1 MAYKSVLTIL
11 TDAGSAP
18 ATLVAAS
25 AVARREKGHLD
36 ILALGID
43 RTQTGYY
50 YYAGA
55 SAAILQEA
63 LDRAQAE
70 GEALAKLARERMAG
84 LAGADVLWGVDT
96 AVAQVAGLTMLVAD
110 RARFADLVVLPR
122 PYGPGRTVED
132 EAVLEACLFEGR
144 APVMILPGGEPPE
157 APPRRILV
165 GWDESA
171 EAMAAV
177 RAALPLLAAADLV
190 DIVVIDPPVQGPDRS
205 DPGGRLSQMIAR
217 HGARCEVSV
226 LARTLPRI
234 ADMLNRHAT
243 DRAADMIVM
252 GAYGHSRF
260 RESIFGGA
268 TRHMLESAAVP
279 LLMAH

>member
-11 TDAGSAP
+11 TDAASAP
-18 ATLVAAS
+18 RALAAGS

-50 YYAGA
+50 YAGA
-55 SAAILQEA
+55 SAIILQEA
-63 LDRAQAE
+63 LDRAQDEAE
-70 GEALAKLARERMAG
+70 SLARLARERMA
-84 LAGADVLWGVDT
+84 ASDVLWGVEA
-96 AVAQVAGLTMLVAD
+96 AVAQVAGLTRLTAE

-132 EAVLEACLFEGR
+132 EAVVEASLFEGR
-144 APVMILPGGEPPE
+144 APVLIVPE
-157 APPRRILV
+157 ADLPETPPRRILV

-171 EAMAAV
+171 EALVAV
-177 RAALPLLAAADLV
+177 RAALPMLAAADLV

-234 ADMLNRHAT
+234 ADILNRHAT
-243 DRAADMIVM
+243 DRAADLIVM

-260 RESIFGGA
+260 REAILGGA

-279 LLMAH
+279 VLMAH